1 MAVEGDVTGVAG
13 EVGGGGGGVVVGEG
27 EADPLVGENRGE
39 VGMVAR

>member
-13 EVGGGGGGVVVGEG
+13 EVGEGVGGVVVDEG

-39 VGMVAR
+39 VGVVAR